1 MANYSVWNVRKRHE
15 WLAKPLKK
23 KRVKRRQA
31 MRIGLWDA
39 WQRNKPAEPAEE
51 PEAAAEEEAASES

>member
-23 KRVKRRQA
+23 RRIKRRSA
-31 MRIGLWDA
+31 RRVGLLEALERKGKKVEIPVD
-39 WQRNKPAEPAEE
+39 ETEE
-51 PEAAAEEEAASES
+51 HPEA

>member
-23 KRVKRRQA
+23 RRIKRRSA
-31 MRIGLWDA
+31 RRVGLLEALERKGKKVEIPVD
-39 WQRNKPAEPAEE
+39 ETEE
-51 PEAAAEEEAASES
+51 QPEA

>member
-31 MRIGLWDA
+31 KRIGLWDA
-39 WQRNKPAEPAEE
+39 WQRNKPAEAEE
-51 PEAAAEEEAASES
+51 AETAADEESADS

>member
-39 WQRNKPAEPAEE
+39 WQRNKPAATEE
-51 PEAAAEEEAASES
+51 PEAAAEEASEGES